1 VAAGKAMARPAKI
14 STSTP
19 RPMVAAFDLWGRN
32 IPVIIF
38 SIPTKNNIIE
48 RITIAERK
56 VAPGNAR
63 ATIDNIIV
71 RIPRIICAALTQPGD
86 RPTDKVLLI
95 G

>member
-19 RPMVAAFDLWGRN
+19 RPIVAAFDLWGRN

-48 RITIAERK
+48 RITIAEIK

-63 ATIDNIIV
+63 ANIDNIIV